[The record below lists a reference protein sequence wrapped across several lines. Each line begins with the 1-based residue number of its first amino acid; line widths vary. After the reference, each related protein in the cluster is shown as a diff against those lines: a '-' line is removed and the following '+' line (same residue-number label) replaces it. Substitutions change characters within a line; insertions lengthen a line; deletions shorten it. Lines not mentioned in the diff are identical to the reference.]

1 LRVGIILAAL
11 IVYTITASVAYA
23 EEFDIRFLPQ
33 KLVEGSQ
40 AKMQVFVTEGE
51 QIIPKKITDLTIT
64 SLDSSILHI
73 EKIQDGSSFVSEVTV
88 KAGKP
93 GTTTLYLAAPGF
105 GSKEIPVTIYGNKNH
120 ASTLLVKIT
129 PDTFTTSGPN
139 EGYIAVELADEDG
152 FPVIAKEDTVISL
165 NTANRDIIEIASQN
179 LLIKKGEYFAHTKF
193 TIKNSGEASVYLTAQ
208 DIQTAI
214 STITVQED
222 EDITVKMYT
231 YPTTMS
237 IHDATQGFV
246 IAQLQDSSGKPIIAQ
261 KDITVYY
268 RVADSDFEEATNY
281 SSNYKQK
288 STGYFQIPKGSYW
301 GYTQYSLPEGLEGTY
316 EISITTED
324 PLVVETQEIEAKDLE
339 LMDDKL
345 VQFQTLPVLATGKR
359 ELVGVLYLEDEDGN
373 PVVAKKE
380 LAIKIDSSDSKS
392 LAVEDVIMKGGSQV
406 ALVYGKVGHS
416 VPTDLELRP
425 AVNEG
430 EMTTIEVFGP
440 DKDSLEFVV
449 EPLIPE
455 VLTGTAFPTIMYL
468 KDGEELTSFP
478 EDSEVFVSPNE
489 FVQIQ
494 TKKIVQKDTLV
505 LFDSKSLKKGS
516 VDLTVESGDFEDTTT
531 IDNLSS
537 DPANMILDYSKSIF
551 VGNNDVFSIQ
561 LVNSEGL
568 PTYATSDVVIS
579 LVVKDRGLV
588 EMPSSITIPTGSY
601 YALFDVAPK
610 AAGTT
615 EISLLSK
622 ELPLVSEEITI
633 TSLTPTL
640 TITAPD
646 SIDSSETFI
655 ATVSAK
661 ANEKPLVGLK
671 VDWQA
676 SGGIIQIS
684 DSYTGTTGDATIS
697 IIPNGQSVNIVAT
710 ASGQWYSSASVSKSV
725 TVNSPIV
732 VLSEEQPVKED
743 YSIEIFGIDP
753 ILIIVPGAIGAAG
766 FMLKKKGQLKIRN

>member
-1 LRVGIILAAL
+1 MRVGIILAAF

-33 KLVEGSQ
+33 KLVEGSEV
-40 AKMQVFVTEGE
+40 KMQVFVAEGE

-73 EKIQDGSSFVSEVTV
+73 EKIQDTGSFVSEVTV

-93 GTTTLYLAAPGF
+93 GTTTLYIAAPGF
-105 GSKEIPVTIYGNKNH
+105 DSKEIPVTIYGNKNH

-129 PDTFTTSGPN
+129 PDTFTTSGPS

-152 FPVIAKEDTVISL
+152 FPVIAKEDTVVSL
-165 NTANRDIIEIASQN
+165 NTANRDKIEIASQN
-179 LLIKKGEYFAHTKF
+179 LLIKKGEYYSHTKF
-193 TIKNSGEASVYLTAQ
+193 TIKNSGEATIYLTSNG
-208 DIQTAI
+208 IETAT
-214 STITVQED
+214 STITIQED
-222 EDITVKMYT
+222 EDLTVKMYT
-231 YPTTMS
+231 YPNTMS

-246 IAQLQDSSGKPIIAQ
+246 IAQLQDSSGRPIIAQ

-301 GYTQYSLPEGLEGTY
+301 GYTQYSLPEGLEDKY
-316 EISITTED
+316 ELSISTED

-339 LMDDKL
+339 LIDDKL
-345 VQFQTLPVLATGKR
+345 VQFKTVPVLATGKR
-359 ELVGVLYLEDEDGN
+359 ELVGVVYLEDEDGN
-373 PVVAKKE
+373 PVVAEKE
-380 LAIKIDSSDSKS
+380 LAIKIDSTDNKA
-392 LAVEDVIMKGGSQV
+392 LTVEDVILKAGGQV
-406 ALVYGKVGHS
+406 ALVYGKIGHS

-425 AVNEG
+425 AVTEG
-430 EMTTIEVFGP
+430 EFTTIDVFGP
-440 DKDSLEFVV
+440 NKDSLEFVV

-455 VLTGTAFPTIMYL
+455 VLSGTSFPTIMYL
-468 KDGEELTSFP
+468 KDGTEITNFP
-478 EDSEVFVSPNE
+478 EDSDVFVSPNE
-489 FVQIQ
+489 YVQIQ
-494 TKKIVQKDTLV
+494 TKKIVQKDSLV

-516 VDLTVESGDFEDTTT
+516 VELTVEAGDFEDSTT

-537 DPANMILDYSKSIF
+537 DPANMILDHSKSIF

-561 LVNSEGL
+561 LINSEGL

-579 LVVKDRGLV
+579 LVAKDQNLV

-633 TSLTPTL
+633 TNLIPIL

-646 SIDSSETFI
+646 SVGESEAFT

-661 ANEKPLVGLK
+661 ANEKPLAGLK
-671 VDWQA
+671 VDWQL
-676 SGGIIQIS
+676 SGGINQIS
-684 DSYTGTTGDATIS
+684 DSQTSPAGEASIS
-697 IIPNGQSVNIVAT
+697 IIPNSPSVNIVAT
-710 ASGQWYSSASVSKSV
+710 VSGQWYSPASTSKSV
-725 TVNSPIV
+725 TVNMPVSILV
-732 VLSEEQPVKED
+732 SEEQAKD

-766 FMLKKKGQLKIRN
+766 FMLKRKGQLKIKN

>member
-1 LRVGIILAAL
+1 MRAGIILAAF

-40 AKMQVFVTEGE
+40 AKMQVFVAEGE

-73 EKIQDGSSFVSEVTV
+73 EKIHDSSYFVSEVTV

-105 GSKEIPVTIYGNKNH
+105 DSKEIPVTIYGNKNH

-152 FPVIAKEDTVISL
+152 FPVIAKEDTVVSL
-165 NTANRDIIEIASQN
+165 DAANRDIIEIASQN
-179 LLIKKGEYFAHTKF
+179 LLIKKGEYFAYTKF
-193 TIKNSGEASVYLTAQ
+193 TVKNSGQATIYLTSQ
-208 DIQTAI
+208 GIETTT

-246 IAQLQDSSGKPIIAQ
+246 IAQLQDSSGRPIIAQ
-261 KDITVYY
+261 KDLTVYY

-301 GYTQYSLPEGLEGTY
+301 GYTQYSLPEGLEDTY
-316 EISITTED
+316 ELSISTED
-324 PLVVETQEIEAKDLE
+324 PLVIETQEIEAKDLE

-345 VQFQTLPVLATGKR
+345 VQFKTIPVLATGKR

-373 PVVAKKE
+373 PVVAEKE
-380 LAIKIDSSDSKS
+380 LAIRIDSSDTKA
-392 LAVEDVIMKGGSQV
+392 LTIEDVILKAGDQV
-406 ALVYGKVGHS
+406 ALVYSKIGHS

-425 AVNEG
+425 AVAEG

-449 EPLIPE
+449 EPLIPD
-455 VLTGTAFPTIMYL
+455 VLSGTTFPTVMYL
-468 KDGEELTSFP
+468 KDGEELTNFP
-478 EDSEVFVSPNE
+478 EDNEVFVSPNE
-489 FVQIQ
+489 YVQIQ
-494 TKKIVQKDTLV
+494 TKKLVQKDTVV

-516 VDLTVESGDFEDTTT
+516 VDITVEAGDFEDIST
-531 IDNLSS
+531 IESLSS
-537 DPANMILDYSKSIF
+537 DPANIILDHSKSLF
-551 VGNNDVFSIQ
+551 VGNNDIFSVQ
-561 LVNSEGL
+561 LINSEGL

-579 LVVKDRGLV
+579 LVAKDQGLL

-610 AAGTT
+610 SAGTT

-633 TSLTPTL
+633 TSLAPIL
-640 TITAPD
+640 TIIAPD
-646 SIDSSETFI
+646 IIENSETFI
-655 ATVSAK
+655 ATVSAR
-661 ANEKPLVGLK
+661 ANEKPLAGLK
-671 VDWQA
+671 VDWQV
-676 SGGIIQIS
+676 SGGINQIS
-684 DSYTGTTGDATIS
+684 DSQTDTTGDATIS
-697 IIPNGQSVNIVAT
+697 IIPNSQSVNIVAT
-710 ASGQWYSSASVSKSV
+710 VSGQWYSPASVSKSV
-725 TVNSPIV
+725 TVNMPVS
-732 VLSEEQPVKED
+732 VLGTEEQTKD

-766 FMLKKKGQLKIRN
+766 FMLKKRGQLKIKN

>member
-1 LRVGIILAAL
+1 MRVGIILAAF

-33 KLVEGSQ
+33 KLVEGSEV
-40 AKMQVFVTEGE
+40 KMQVFVAEGE

-73 EKIQDGSSFVSEVTV
+73 EKIQDTGSFVSEVTV

-93 GTTTLYLAAPGF
+93 GTTTLYIAAPGF
-105 GSKEIPVTIYGNKNH
+105 DSKEIPVTIYGNKNH

-129 PDTFTTSGPN
+129 PDTFTTSGPS

-165 NTANRDIIEIASQN
+165 NTANRDKIEIASQN
-179 LLIKKGEYFAHTKF
+179 LLIKKGEYYSHTKF
-193 TIKNSGEASVYLTAQ
+193 TIKNSGEATIYLTSNG
-208 DIQTAI
+208 IETAT
-214 STITVQED
+214 STITIQED
-222 EDITVKMYT
+222 EDLTVKMYT
-231 YPTTMS
+231 YPNTMS

-246 IAQLQDSSGKPIIAQ
+246 IAQLQDSSGRPIIAQ

-301 GYTQYSLPEGLEGTY
+301 GYTQYSLPEGLEDKY
-316 EISITTED
+316 ELSISTED

-339 LMDDKL
+339 LIDDKL
-345 VQFQTLPVLATGKR
+345 VQFKTVPVLATGKR
-359 ELVGVLYLEDEDGN
+359 ELVGVVYLEDEDGN
-373 PVVAKKE
+373 PVVAEKE
-380 LAIKIDSSDSKS
+380 LAIKIDSTDNKA
-392 LAVEDVIMKGGSQV
+392 LTVEDVILKAGGQV
-406 ALVYGKVGHS
+406 ALVYGKIGHS

-425 AVNEG
+425 AVTEG
-430 EMTTIEVFGP
+430 EFTTIDVFGP
-440 DKDSLEFVV
+440 NKDSLEFVV

-455 VLTGTAFPTIMYL
+455 VLSGTSFPTIMYL
-468 KDGEELTSFP
+468 KDGTEITNFP
-478 EDSEVFVSPNE
+478 EDSDVFVSPNE
-489 FVQIQ
+489 YVQIQ
-494 TKKIVQKDTLV
+494 TKKIVQKDSLV

-516 VDLTVESGDFEDTTT
+516 VELTVEAGDFEDSTT

-537 DPANMILDYSKSIF
+537 DPANMILDHSKSIF

-561 LVNSEGL
+561 LINSEGL

-579 LVVKDRGLV
+579 LVAKDQNLV

-633 TSLTPTL
+633 TNLIPIL

-646 SIDSSETFI
+646 SVGESEAFT

-661 ANEKPLVGLK
+661 ANEKPLAGLK
-671 VDWQA
+671 VDWQL
-676 SGGIIQIS
+676 SGGINQIS
-684 DSYTGTTGDATIS
+684 DSQTSPAGEASIS
-697 IIPNGQSVNIVAT
+697 IIPNSPSVNIVAT
-710 ASGQWYSSASVSKSV
+710 VSGQWYSPASTSKSV
-725 TVNSPIV
+725 TVNMPVSILV
-732 VLSEEQPVKED
+732 SEEQAKD

-766 FMLKKKGQLKIRN
+766 FMLKRKGQLKIKN

>member
-1 LRVGIILAAL
+1 MRVGIILAAF

-33 KLVEGSQ
+33 KLVEGSE
-40 AKMQVFVTEGE
+40 AKMQVFVAEGE

-73 EKIQDGSSFVSEVTV
+73 EKIQDTGSFVSEVTV

-93 GTTTLYLAAPGF
+93 GTTTLYIAAPGF
-105 GSKEIPVTIYGNKNH
+105 DSKEIPVTIYGNKNH

-129 PDTFTTSGPN
+129 PDTFTTSGPS

-165 NTANRDIIEIASQN
+165 NTANRDKIEIASQN
-179 LLIKKGEYFAHTKF
+179 LLIKKGEYYSHTKF
-193 TIKNSGEASVYLTAQ
+193 TIKNSGEATIYLTSNG
-208 DIQTAI
+208 IETAT
-214 STITVQED
+214 STITIQED
-222 EDITVKMYT
+222 EDLTVKMYT
-231 YPTTMS
+231 YPNTMS

-246 IAQLQDSSGKPIIAQ
+246 IAQLQDSSGRPIIAQ

-301 GYTQYSLPEGLEGTY
+301 GYTQYSLPEGLEDKY
-316 EISITTED
+316 ELSISTED

-339 LMDDKL
+339 LIDDKL
-345 VQFQTLPVLATGKR
+345 VQFKTVPVLATGKR
-359 ELVGVLYLEDEDGN
+359 ELVGVVYLEDEDGN
-373 PVVAKKE
+373 PVVAEKE
-380 LAIKIDSSDSKS
+380 LAIKIDSTDNKA
-392 LAVEDVIMKGGSQV
+392 LTVEDVILKAGGQV
-406 ALVYGKVGHS
+406 ALVYGKIGHS

-425 AVNEG
+425 AVTEG
-430 EMTTIEVFGP
+430 EFTTIDVFGP
-440 DKDSLEFVV
+440 NKDSLEFVV

-455 VLTGTAFPTIMYL
+455 VLSGTSFPIIMYL
-468 KDGEELTSFP
+468 KDGTELTNFP
-478 EDSEVFVSPNE
+478 EDSDVFVSPNE
-489 FVQIQ
+489 YVQIQ
-494 TKKIVQKDTLV
+494 TKKIVQKDSLV
-505 LFDSKSLKKGS
+505 LFDSKSLKKGP
-516 VDLTVESGDFEDTTT
+516 VELTVEAGDFEDSTT

-537 DPANMILDYSKSIF
+537 DPANMILDHSKSIF

-561 LVNSEGL
+561 LINSEGL
-568 PTYATSDVVIS
+568 PTYATSDVVVS
-579 LVVKDRGLV
+579 LVAKDQNLV

-633 TSLTPTL
+633 TSLIPIL

-646 SIDSSETFI
+646 SVGESEAFT

-661 ANEKPLVGLK
+661 ANEKPLAGLK
-671 VDWQA
+671 VDWQL
-676 SGGIIQIS
+676 SGGINQIS
-684 DSYTGTTGDATIS
+684 DSQTSPAGEASIS
-697 IIPNGQSVNIVAT
+697 IIPNSPSVNIVAT
-710 ASGQWYSSASVSKSV
+710 VSGQWYSPASTSKSV
-725 TVNSPIV
+725 TVNMPVS
-732 VLSEEQPVKED
+732 VLVSEEQAKD

-766 FMLKKKGQLKIRN
+766 FMLKRKGQLKIKN

>member
-1 LRVGIILAAL
+1 MRVGIILAAF

-33 KLVEGSQ
+33 KLVEGSE
-40 AKMQVFVTEGE
+40 AKMQVFVAEGE

-73 EKIQDGSSFVSEVTV
+73 EKIQDTGSFVSEVTV

-93 GTTTLYLAAPGF
+93 GTTTLYIAAPGF
-105 GSKEIPVTIYGNKNH
+105 DSKEIPVTIYGNKNH

-129 PDTFTTSGPN
+129 PDTFTTSGPS

-152 FPVIAKEDTVISL
+152 FPVIAKEDTVVSL
-165 NTANRDIIEIASQN
+165 NTANRDKIEIASQN
-179 LLIKKGEYFAHTKF
+179 LLIKKDEYYSHTKF
-193 TIKNSGEASVYLTAQ
+193 TIKNSGEATIYLTSNG
-208 DIQTAI
+208 IETAT
-214 STITVQED
+214 STITIQED
-222 EDITVKMYT
+222 EDLTVKMYT
-231 YPTTMS
+231 YPNTMS

-246 IAQLQDSSGKPIIAQ
+246 IAQLQDSSGRPIIAQ

-301 GYTQYSLPEGLEGTY
+301 GYTQYSLPEGLEDKY
-316 EISITTED
+316 ELSISTED

-339 LMDDKL
+339 LIDDKL
-345 VQFQTLPVLATGKR
+345 VQFKTVPVLATGKR
-359 ELVGVLYLEDEDGN
+359 ELVGVVYLEDEDGN
-373 PVVAKKE
+373 PVVAEKE
-380 LAIKIDSSDSKS
+380 LAIKIDSTDNKA
-392 LAVEDVIMKGGSQV
+392 LTVEDVILKAGGQV
-406 ALVYGKVGHS
+406 ALVYGKIGHS

-425 AVNEG
+425 AVTEG
-430 EMTTIEVFGP
+430 EFTTIDVFGP
-440 DKDSLEFVV
+440 NKDSLEFVV

-455 VLTGTAFPTIMYL
+455 VLSGTSFPTIMYL
-468 KDGEELTSFP
+468 KDGTEITNFP
-478 EDSEVFVSPNE
+478 EDSDVFVSPNE
-489 FVQIQ
+489 YVQIQ
-494 TKKIVQKDTLV
+494 TKKIVQKDSLV

-516 VDLTVESGDFEDTTT
+516 VELTVEAGDFEDSTT

-537 DPANMILDYSKSIF
+537 DPANMILDHSKSIF

-561 LVNSEGL
+561 LINSEGL
-568 PTYATSDVVIS
+568 PTYATSDVVVS
-579 LVVKDRGLV
+579 LVAKDQNLV

-633 TSLTPTL
+633 TSLIPIL

-646 SIDSSETFI
+646 SVGESEAFT

-661 ANEKPLVGLK
+661 SNEKPLAGLK
-671 VDWQA
+671 VDWQL
-676 SGGIIQIS
+676 SGGINQIS
-684 DSYTGTTGDATIS
+684 DSQTSPAGEASIS
-697 IIPNGQSVNIVAT
+697 IIPNSPSVNIVAT
-710 ASGQWYSSASVSKSV
+710 VSGQWYSPASTSKSV
-725 TVNSPIV
+725 TVNMPVS
-732 VLSEEQPVKED
+732 VLVSEEQAKD

-766 FMLKKKGQLKIRN
+766 FMLKRKGQLKIKN